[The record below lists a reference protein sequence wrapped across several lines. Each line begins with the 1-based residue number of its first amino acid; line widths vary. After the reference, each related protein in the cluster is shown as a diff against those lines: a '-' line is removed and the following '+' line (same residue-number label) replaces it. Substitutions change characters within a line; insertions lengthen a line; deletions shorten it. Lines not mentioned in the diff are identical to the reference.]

1 MIRSDYV
8 TCFSC
13 AFLVFWFWCFWS
25 IFLTLPQ
32 NSSQIE
38 YEWISF
44 SRLWRYGCLFCLPCA
59 LVDFFES
66 VFVCVSVLLTV
77 CLPLCLSVCL
87 SVCLSACNCFVLLS
101 ACDCLSVCSQI
112 VGSHSA
118 ILLLSWLSLV
128 SFRVVIFVIQH
139 LSVFSVWSLWWQ
151 RLPQHPN
158 PRPNRKAKFR
168 FSPLYTGPT
177 FLSNSTYLS
186 LQLLFC
192 KSQFKS
198 LDLWYAR
205 WRLLLALI
213 YLSGNGVHY

>member
-1 MIRSDYV
+1 MFLEYISYATTEQQPDRIRMDLLLKAMKVWMPFLSPL
-8 TCFSC
+8 C
-13 AFLVFWFWCFWS
+13 AGRFLRVCV
-25 IFLTLPQ
+25 
-32 NSSQIE
+32 
-38 YEWISF
+38 
-44 SRLWRYGCLFCLPCA
+44 C
-59 LVDFFES
+59 
-66 VFVCVSVLLTV
+66 VCVSPFN
-77 CLPLCLSVCL
+77 CLSAALSVCL